1 MFFLIIELLDWNAV
15 RWVSSSDKSQ
25 TRVFNY
31 FFFLESVGQKGK
43 ECFLPLLSYAMPPL
57 AKKWKLVLGLA
68 NRKHASEIRFSSMIM
83 IFWRGR

>member
-1 MFFLIIELLDWNAV
+1 MRFDGFLLLINLKQEFLII
-15 RWVSSSDKSQ
+15 
-25 TRVFNY
+25 
-31 FFFLESVGQKGK
+31 FFFESVGQKGK